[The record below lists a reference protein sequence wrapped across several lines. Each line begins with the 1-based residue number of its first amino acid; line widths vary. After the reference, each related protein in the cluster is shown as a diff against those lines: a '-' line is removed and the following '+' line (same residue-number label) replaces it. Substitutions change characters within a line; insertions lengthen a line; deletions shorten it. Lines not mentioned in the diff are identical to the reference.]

1 MLLLQNYI
9 KKSLARRQKEKI
21 MIRSG
26 REAFYAES
34 VNLTKVEKTLPDGS
48 CGTLLAE
55 ITVVDT
61 ETARLAHAFLADLA
75 GARRMAQDKM
85 KNELIHKFMKLAFDK
100 VVEKIG
106 EEPFESYHVVSITGC
121 DKDKID
127 IKNIYSLLSNTDT
140 KSVINEINER
150 CKDLNIE
157 VVYIKPEKWGS
168 GNYYIPL
175 GIRFND

>member
-1 MLLLQNYI
+1 
-9 KKSLARRQKEKI
+9 

-26 REAFYAES
+26 REAFYAEP
-34 VNLTKVEKTLPDGS
+34 VNLTKVEEVTVDGAH
-48 CGTLLAE
+48 GTLLAE
-55 ITVVDT
+55 RITPED
-61 ETARLAHAFLADLA
+61 ETVRLAHAFLADLA